1 MNLFTAVI
9 VYLLIFWTVLFAVL
23 PWGNKASETPEAGM
37 AGSAPANPRIKQK
50 FLITFIISSLIWA
63 IIAFLIH
70 IEVIDFYEISRQM
83 VAEDSLPNIEG
94 GTTE

>member
-9 VYLLIFWTVLFAVL
+9 VYLLIFWAVLFAVL

-50 FLITFIISSLIWA
+50 FLITFIISSLLWA

-70 IEVIDFYEISRQM
+70 MEVIDFYEISRQM
-83 VAEDSLPNIEG
+83 VAEDSLPNVGG
-94 GTTE
+94 GTVE